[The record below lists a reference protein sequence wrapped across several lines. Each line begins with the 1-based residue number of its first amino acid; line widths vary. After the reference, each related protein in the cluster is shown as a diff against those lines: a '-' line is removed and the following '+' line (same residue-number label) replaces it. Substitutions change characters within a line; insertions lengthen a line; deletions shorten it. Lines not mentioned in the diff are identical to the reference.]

1 MTTTHTPAP
10 ALATDTL
17 PLTIHLPRLTYAAL
31 VKIAEHRHT
40 EARVLV
46 AQLVQHAINVTSGK
60 APRACEVTDEQ
71 LVRINDLA
79 LAGIHA
85 DEIAHQLDL
94 PEAVITRTIQRLR
107 PNPRSR
113 RARELGLTG
122 S

>member
-17 PLTIHLPRLTYAAL
+17 PLTIHLPLPAYAAL
-31 VKIAEHRHT
+31 VKIAEHRHI
-40 EARVLV
+40 EARELV
-46 AQLVQHAINVTSGK
+46 AQLVQHAINVTCGK
-60 APRACEVTDEQ
+60 TPRACEVSDEQ
-71 LVRINDLA
+71 LIRINDLA

-94 PEAVITRTIQRLR
+94 PERVVSRTIQRLR
-107 PNPRSR
+107 PNPRSK